1 MRLDSIRRWQF
12 LKLSHKQ
19 NMVNPGSIH
28 LLPIPPRPFL
38 HHWPWSPGSPRQ
50 VSRLALE
57 GDQIQRTATFQKTQ
71 GTFEN
76 PDSNSDSCIS
86 QKRTWGLYVLLSLW
100 YKKTTCRYRAKFSR
114 SEETQASQNLS
125 MFILET
131 PSMNLLSEPKRPK
144 AYWSP
149 SWWKPFWSW
158 GYLVGKD
165 SDLRGSQTLHTWP
178 KWSKMLKS

>member
-1 MRLDSIRRWQF
+1 MLHSSNAICSLSSCLFSFHNILTLCWMRLDSIRRWQF

-28 LLPIPPRPFL
+28 LPPIPPKTIPSSL
-38 HHWPWSPGSPRQ
+38 ALVPRQ
-50 VSRLALE
+50 PQTSI
-57 GDQIQRTATFQKTQ
+57 QIGLRGRKNQRTATFQKIQ

-76 PDSNSDSCIS
+76 PDTNSNSCIS
-86 QKRTWGLYVLLSLW
+86 QKRTWGLYVLLSPW

-144 AYWSP
+144 AY
-149 SWWKPFWSW
+149 
-158 GYLVGKD
+158 
-165 SDLRGSQTLHTWP
+165 
-178 KWSKMLKS
+178 